1 MKDLQDDA
9 LALIGQ
15 REGIDRRD
23 FIKAALG
30 TGFAAAVMP
39 VQAQT
44 VISTD
49 TAGLSA
55 GTIHIQV
62 DGQTVPVY
70 RAQPEGKARLPVI
83 LVISEIFGVHEHIA
97 DVARRFAKAGYLAL
111 APDLFVRQG
120 DASREQTI
128 ADLMANIIRKTPDA
142 QVMADL
148 DAVVEWARTYGAD
161 TARLGI
167 TGFCYG
173 GRITWLYSHHNPR
186 VKAGVAWYGR
196 LAGERTAAWPKLPV
210 DIAPALR
217 TPVLGLYGG
226 QDQGI
231 PLDTVEQ
238 MRAALAQGA
247 SQSAIH
253 VYPDAP
259 HGFYADYRPG
269 YRPQE
274 ASDAWQRA
282 LAWFKA
288 NGVA

>member
-1 MKDLQDDA
+1 MNLQNDA

-15 REGIDRRD
+15 AEGLDRRD

-39 VQAQT
+39 VQAQN

-49 TAGLSA
+49 TQGLSA
-55 GTIHIQV
+55 GTIHIRV

-70 RAQPEGKARLPVI
+70 RAQPEGKTGLPVI
-83 LVISEIFGVHEHIA
+83 LVVSEIFGVHEHIA

-120 DASREQTI
+120 DASREQSV

-148 DAVVEWARTYGAD
+148 DAAVEWARTYGAD
-161 TARLGI
+161 TRRLGI

-173 GRITWLYSHHNPR
+173 GRITWLYSHHNPA

-196 LAGERTAAWPKLPV
+196 LAGERTAAWPKLPL
-210 DIAPALR
+210 DIAPGLKA
-217 TPVLGLYGG
+217 PVLGLYGG
-226 QDQGI
+226 KDQGI

-238 MRAALAQGA
+238 MRAALAQGNGK
-247 SQSAIH
+247 SQIH
-253 VYPDAP
+253 VYPEAP
-259 HGFYADYRPG
+259 HGFHADYRPG
-269 YRPQE
+269 YDPAAAQ
-274 ASDAWQRA
+274 DGWQRA

>member
-1 MKDLQDDA
+1 MQDLQNDA
-9 LALIGQ
+9 LALIGTAT
-15 REGIDRRD
+15 GVDRRD

-44 VISTD
+44 LVTTD
-49 TAGLSA
+49 SKGLSA
-55 GTIHIQV
+55 RTIHIKV

-70 RAQPEGKARLPVI
+70 LAHPEGKTGLPVV
-83 LVISEIFGVHEHIA
+83 LVVSEIFGVHEHIA

-120 DASREQTI
+120 DAGREQSI

-161 TARLGI
+161 TRRLGI

-173 GRITWLYSHHNPR
+173 GRITWLYSHYNPA

-210 DIAPALR
+210 DIAATLA

-226 QDQGI
+226 KDQGI

-238 MRAALAQGA
+238 MRTALAQGNGK
-247 SQSAIH
+247 SQIH

-259 HGFYADYRPG
+259 HGFNADYRPG
-269 YRPQE
+269 Y
-274 ASDAWQRA
+274 DAQAAKDGWQRT